1 LFQDNSKW
9 EKQVH
14 GGISPHPQLSV
25 GMLPIIT
32 QYFQVIL
39 QPCEKPQ
46 NLDSIV
52 ENAYRLKEE
61 DQKYPS

>member
-1 LFQDNSKW
+1 M
-9 EKQVH
+9 H
-14 GGISPHPQLSV
+14 GGISPHPQLSE